1 MVKTDCYH
9 YFETTCSC
17 RHFCNIN
24 CNCECDNC
32 NSYISKEE
40 VNANIME
47 YAAKQIRKLEEM
59 ECNK

>member
-9 YFETTCSC
+9 YFEMACLC
-17 RHFCNIN
+17 KHFCNIN

-40 VNANIME
+40 ANANIMK
-47 YAAKQIRKLEEM
+47 YASEQIRKLEET